1 MASAKLRSTLSI
13 PSSIDGAHEA
23 LGHRIHCCSSLLL
36 VFLRVERWTFAQ
48 YALVATGQQMHDV
61 FARRETESLSVFL
74 EHLNHGHWEAI
85 QSASVVEDFSNESG
99 GTAKALRTLFEEG
112 SLLWS
117 EAKRLR
123 EVIVPT
129 GRSGHQPSSLARA
142 YHKPWAN
149 CTILGYTLD
158 STALARS

>member
-85 QSASVVEDFSNESG
+85 QSASVVEVFSNESG
-99 GTAKALRTLFEEG
+99 GTAKALRTLLEEG

-123 EVIVPT
+123 EVVIPDT
-129 GRSGHQPSSLARA
+129 FSSRSPRLGTQPDEHTSELQSQFHLVCR
-142 YHKPWAN
+142 
-149 CTILGYTLD
+149 LL
-158 STALARS
+158 LE